1 MMKVIP
7 TVGMQM
13 RAFADPRE
21 WLAGKF
27 LARWSLSWLQLEE
40 LGGETAESDSVKKQ
54 WTCSA

>member
-1 MMKVIP
+1 
-7 TVGMQM
+7 VGMQM